1 MDKARVY
8 FIAVLISLMG
18 WDLIRSLA
26 DATGFTYEAYG
37 MWWAGI
43 VGAAG
48 GGIFFLTATFLE
60 RKLVR

>member
-26 DATGFTYEAYG
+26 DAVGFTYQAYG
-37 MWWAGI
+37 MWRAGT

-48 GGIFFLTATFLE
+48 GGIFFLMATLLE
-60 RKLVR
+60 RKLVK